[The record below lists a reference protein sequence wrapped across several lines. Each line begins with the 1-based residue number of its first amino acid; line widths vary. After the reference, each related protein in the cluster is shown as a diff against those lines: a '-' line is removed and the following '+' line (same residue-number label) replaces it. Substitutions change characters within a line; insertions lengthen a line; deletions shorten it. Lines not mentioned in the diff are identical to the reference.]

1 MHSPTPRKTFLV
13 VGSLLDQFIDDV
25 VSFVDV
31 LKRSIPET
39 PNGGVIFFSGDVIVS
54 LIQKFLRTPKAA
66 RAVHSRIDRRMI
78 VQVLAVVN
86 RGTLDF
92 IDGFVDLVDGV
103 LFLLVHVMSGNQ
115 VLQMCASVPQ
125 ISKCV
130 QVCWMPS
137 RFVSKAQ
144 GSANGD
150 NKHEQGAV
158 SCKFHGFLEAFRQ
171 NELHSVFSPS
181 AQV

>member
-1 MHSPTPRKTFLV
+1 M
-13 VGSLLDQFIDDV
+13 

-31 LKRSIPET
+31 LKRAIPET
-39 PNGGVIFFSGDVIVS
+39 PNGGVIFFSGDVIVR

-78 VQVLAVVN
+78 VQFLPLSIAA
-86 RGTLDF
+86 RL
-92 IDGFVDLVDGV
+92 ISSMALSISLMV
-103 LFLLVHVMSGNQ
+103 LFLLVHVMSGSQ
-115 VLQMCASVPQ
+115 VFQMCASVPQ

-130 QVCWMPS
+130 QVCRMPS

-171 NELHSVFSPS
+171 NELHSVFNPS
-181 AQV
+181 AQVSTR